1 MRAPIAVLLALVAV
15 AGCDPRAQ
23 KPADAGEQR
32 TMLSEGYSMLYA
44 DASQLGRVNL
54 LLYVKFESQALNEV
68 LTAISRFGGELSA
81 DLERIARDYP
91 GVRIDLKPLPEMETR
106 KRFAIGITRALRFVP
121 AIGGGSRIEYERTML
136 IGMAN
141 ALNHESHLCR
151 VMAAEEPDAGLKA
164 FLLATEKRYQA
175 LYVLTMGVLER
186 DFFRHGKDT
195 ASAKP

>member
-1 MRAPIAVLLALVAV
+1 MRTPIVALLALVAV
-15 AGCDPRAQ
+15 AGCDPRAE
-23 KPADAGEQR
+23 KPADPGAQR
-32 TMLSEGYSMLYA
+32 TMLSEGYSMLHA
-44 DASQLGRVNL
+44 DASQLGRVDA
-54 LLYVKFESQALNEV
+54 LLYVKFESQALDEV
-68 LTAISRFGGELSA
+68 LTAISRFGDELSA

-106 KRFAIGITRALRFVP
+106 KRFAIGKDRALRFVP
-121 AIGGGSRIEYERTML
+121 LVGGGSRMEYERTML
-136 IGMAN
+136 MGMAN

-151 VMAAEEPDAGLKA
+151 VMAAEESDASLKE

-175 LYVLTMGVLER
+175 LYALTMGVLER